1 MHCPLCQNLER
12 ALGVR
17 QREYFEALASSYFRV
32 SRKLAAYRGV
42 ELERARLE
50 LEEHRS
56 VCASVHEAPGV
67 FVKAAL
73 PRFAQNE
80 PWGVRTET
88 AA

>member
-12 ALGVR
+12 ALEDR
-17 QREYFEALASSYFRV
+17 QREYLEAVASAYFRV

-56 VCASVHEAPGV
+56 ICVSILDRHAV
-67 FVKAAL
+67 FVKLAP

-80 PWGVRTET
+80 PWREREES